1 MITKVPEGCIVTM
14 TLDCFH
20 GGRMYNI
27 NQEAPV
33 SKYRGGTGRSIV
45 KSEGAPS
52 ATSPQIYPNTSP
64 SNLFVPP
71 VFHLHSEFSFD
82 PKVTMER
89 VQGPGPLKD
98 AQATVFAWSRFSTS
112 LDQAGVF
119 TSAFTSVVQESGGDK
134 SYSETLRELSQRV
147 GEVTKDKNGHPFV
160 QLWTSCAGNDKEKAL
175 FTM

>member
-1 MITKVPEGCIVTM
+1 MKAPIRLDAYNRIDDEELNAMITKVPEGYIVTM

-27 NQEAPV
+27 NQEVPV

-52 ATSPQIYPNTSP
+52 ATSPQIYPNTFP

-82 PKVTMER
+82 PKATMER

-119 TSAFTSVVQESGGDK
+119 TSAFTSVVQLSPPLFSISLCNALES
-134 SYSETLRELSQRV
+134 TR
-147 GEVTKDKNGHPFV
+147 
-160 QLWTSCAGNDKEKAL
+160 W
-175 FTM
+175 